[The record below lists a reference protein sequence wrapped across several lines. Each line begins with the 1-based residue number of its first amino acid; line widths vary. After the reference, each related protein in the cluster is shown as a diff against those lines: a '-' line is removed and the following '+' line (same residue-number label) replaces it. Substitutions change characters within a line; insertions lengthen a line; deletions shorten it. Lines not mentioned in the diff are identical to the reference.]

1 MTAIDLGLSVLWADR
16 NVGASSSYGN
26 GNYYTFDEAGSAVRS
41 MGSGWR
47 LPTKAELEELN
58 SKCSWSW
65 TGSGYRVTGPNG
77 NSIFLPAAGWS
88 RGGSEYNVDIIG
100 NYWSST
106 PIGSDHAY
114 CFYICGHGEYG
125 SHRSDKYPIRLV
137 KTIN

>member
-16 NVGASSSYGN
+16 NVGAK
-26 GNYYTFDEAGSAVRS
+26 YYTFDEALSAASS

-47 LPTKAELEELN
+47 LPTKAEWEELIDR
-58 SKCSWSW
+58 CTW
-65 TGSGYRVTGPNG
+65 TCTTEGGHSGYKVTGPNG
-77 NSIFLPAAGWS
+77 NSIFLPVATARSGTSSS
-88 RGGSEYNVDIIG
+88 RVCILGY
-100 NYWSST
+100 YWSST

-114 CFYICGHGEYG
+114 SLGFYSGGHGEYG